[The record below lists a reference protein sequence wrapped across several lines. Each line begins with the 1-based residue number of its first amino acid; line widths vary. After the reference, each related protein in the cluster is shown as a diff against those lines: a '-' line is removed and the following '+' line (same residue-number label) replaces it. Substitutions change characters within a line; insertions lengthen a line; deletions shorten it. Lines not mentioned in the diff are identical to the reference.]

1 MKKPTKLL
9 VVRRET
15 LRVLAT
21 AELARAA
28 GGEPV
33 AHQSGVKNCA
43 IAPALP
49 PAG

>member
-1 MKKPTKLL
+1 MKKPTKML

-21 AELARAA
+21 AELGRAA
-28 GGEPV
+28 GGEPL

-43 IAPALP
+43 AVPPLL